1 MPVAGDEFQVVE
13 SLDVAR
19 QMAEETAAK
28 LRLARLAAL
37 QGESKVSLASLAG
50 RGGGGGGG
58 EGEGMEFQMLNVV
71 LKVDC
76 QVSVRALY

>member
-19 QMAEETAAK
+19 QMAEETAGK

-50 RGGGGGGG
+50 KGRGGEG
-58 EGEGMEFQMLNVV
+58 EGEGMEF
-71 LKVDC
+71 
-76 QVSVRALY
+76 